1 MGMKNVVLGIG
12 IFIVFMFLL
21 HNGIRAFYDAPQYE
35 KFCNNSYTP
44 YIDKPYIITTNCSYG
59 RELQEQERACYNQR
73 GQPVYDY
80 YENGC
85 MKGVSF
91 CDFCQRDF
99 DDAMKE
105 YNRNVFVIALII
117 GIIVLLVGFFILSIE
132 PVGSSL
138 MASGIGAIVYGT
150 IINWENL
157 GNIGRFLLLLLAL
170 IILIWIAVRINKRID
185 DKNKKKFFGFLK
197 S

>member
-35 KFCNNSYTP
+35 KFCNNSMYDVYKSP
-44 YIDKPYIITTNCSYG
+44 LVYVNCSYPVA
-59 RELQEQERACYNQR
+59 LQIQEQQCSAS
-73 GQPVYDY
+73 GGFPVYNYSEQGCQVAVKYCNTCNNDY
-80 YENGC
+80 N
-85 MKGVSF
+85 
-91 CDFCQRDF
+91 
-99 DDAMKE
+99 DAMKA
-105 YNRNVFVIALII
+105 YNKIVFVIALII

-150 IINWENL
+150 ISNWENL
-157 GNIGRFLLLLLAL
+157 GNIGRFLLLLLAFV
-170 IILIWIAVRINKRID
+170 ILIWIALRINVKIG
-185 DKNKKKFFGFLK
+185 DKSKKKFFGFLR